1 MLSNTTLLS
10 QKNRSYLTK
19 NTNQMQ
25 AQWSIFNIKKV
36 SIKPLPIKKFKKVL
50 CTHNETKTP
59 LKDLKKKGYY

>member
-1 MLSNTTLLS
+1 
-10 QKNRSYLTK
+10 
-19 NTNQMQ
+19 MQ